1 MRHFLKKG
9 MAALLSAVMVVTAVP
24 QFAKEVHAAENQLP
38 TKEQFATAE
47 ELKTFDTNDQ
57 DGKNPAKVYFGN
69 NDQQWWIAGS
79 QNGNVTLFA
88 ASPLATDQPFEPNY
102 TQNKT
107 YSEDW
112 NCTYTGGN
120 PTDVY
125 QNHYGASPLRTTL
138 KGLESSHFTSKEQD
152 LMKNT
157 TVYTNDTK
165 NSSVYSTTNK
175 LYLAYGDYNDNQ
187 YITVGANKTDNLNSG
202 LRIDKDYWD
211 SSNFWLRA
219 PSRLYYFALVAVT
232 GDYVISD
239 YVNIAN
245 ALVPAFELNLSS
257 VIFASAAP
265 AATSE
270 ETLATNDAF
279 TLRHKSQ
286 TDIGTAT
293 ISQSKGS
300 IAVTD
305 VTNKNTYLVV
315 QNSNGA
321 WAKKVSSNDLVFASD
336 IDSSLTSF
344 ENCKVWLET
353 TSDRITYAEEAT
365 QGSGHNVK
373 VNIGENLTV
382 TGGNILQ
389 TNVSGNITEITIKVN
404 DGYYLPDG
412 YKDTIQG
419 LNGLNVKDVTQTGFT
434 ISGIPTSDVNITL
447 PAVGKEYFTVEGGT
461 RNQDWTYSNGVLT
474 IQKPGDYIISADG
487 SESNNRII
495 VADEFKKGTI
505 TIENINLKV
514 GYNISPFEVNNTV
527 DLTIILSGNNKLY
540 SEALRAGIEFN
551 DSTTGHLTIDGTGS
565 LEIRTSE
572 GGAAIGGAP
581 HKSGNNITIKNGNI
595 KLDAFGQVENAPGAA
610 GIGGGY
616 QGSANNLVID
626 GGNIK
631 AISGLYSAAIGAGAD
646 NAGGDIT
653 INGGTI
659 VAETSL
665 GGAAIGSGY
674 NSQKPIEI
682 TINGGNITANA
693 KQYAADIGSG
703 GNQASEIYIN
713 GGTITCET
721 AGVGG
726 YNDNVVIR
734 GGSIKSPAISLENK
748 PALNDKG
755 EQLYPITIMN
765 ESNLDEI
772 SIDGVQYTKNGNHI
786 SNNVEDSAFY
796 LYLTE
801 EDHKVTIGD
810 KEFVAVWDNDQKQF
824 IKKDYALSPQD
835 VQIEKVYKDKIIVN
849 PIEESVYGKAEYSL
863 EGKNYQESNIFT
875 GLRPDTEYTVY
886 VRYKGNNSYVP
897 SKPVSVTT
905 NTLKDGNVIV
915 KEPSVKPTVYHDG
928 LKLSDVK
935 LPNDWKW
942 VKEDTSLFAGTKNHS
957 VLFDTTKYEAEYDFT
972 GVDGYSADNHVVQRT
987 VEVEIKKADT
997 TLTFEK
1003 DNIDKTYD
1011 KNVISEPK
1019 VNKTGS
1025 SNDITFAWFVA
1036 NGNDWTLLDNAPSD
1050 VGTYKVVASVVED
1063 TNYNGTSIEKE
1074 FKITSS
1080 DSDIT
1085 IASDK
1090 TTYVY
1095 EDQIT
1100 LDVSVNLAK
1109 KQSFF
1114 KRLFAKDNTVTAY
1127 IDGTAISSS
1136 VKLDKNNQAK
1146 LTIDTKDENVRKV
1159 LKPSDQALTI
1169 TVKYNGSENLNN
1181 TAKDISIMLNKKDTT
1196 VSFKDTAFNLSKV
1209 YNGKSVTVDVDND
1222 IHKTENAPEV
1232 TLNWNAEDGTVLD
1245 TAPSKAGKY
1254 QLLVS
1259 IPEDAYYHG
1268 SSVKH
1273 DFEISKAKLSVEVKV
1288 KDKQYDGLNTAEIE
1302 TATLVGVAEGD
1313 QIKLIN
1319 GIPTFASVDAGE
1331 NIAIHFTEFT
1341 LEAEEDVRNNYTL
1354 IQPIGVT
1361 ANITNTWIPTKDVE
1375 YTTSQPNANGW
1386 VKEDFKI
1393 QAKEGYL
1400 LALGNKADGSRS
1412 TNWRKELTGSEEGA
1426 NSIKFYVKNE
1436 QTGAISTKIT
1446 ENYQLDKI
1454 EPEVHSLEKDKVY
1467 CIEITFTVEETNLDV
1482 VKANEKELTP
1492 NEKGVY
1498 TLAAGNHQ
1506 VTVVDQAGNE
1516 TALAVTVNAEHTPNA
1531 DDSDC
1536 TTVVTCTICGAVVK
1550 EAQEHS
1556 FTTYTSDSNAGCLT
1570 DGTKT
1575 AECDHEGC
1583 TQTNTVA
1590 DEGSALGHDWGE
1602 WETVTS
1608 PDCENKGSEKRTCKR
1623 CSITETKDLDA
1634 NGHDWEE
1641 AFTVDKEA
1649 TCTEEGSKSIHCKN
1663 CDAVKDSTNIPA
1675 TGHAYGEP
1683 RWNWSEDGK
1692 TATGTFICQNDSSHV
1707 ATKTADVTSTVKEP
1721 ATCTQEG
1728 TTAYTAKLT
1737 FEGNVYTDT
1746 KDVTDIGALGHDWK
1760 EEYTIDKE
1768 ATCTEE
1774 GSKSI
1779 HCKNCDVT
1787 KDSTV
1792 ISATGHI
1799 YGEPKWKWNEDGKA
1813 VAITFT
1819 CQNDSSH
1826 VETKAADVTSTVKE
1840 PATCTKKGITAYTAK
1855 LTFEGNIYIDT
1866 KDVTDIA
1873 VLAHEWEAD
1882 FTVDQEASCTEEGNK
1897 SIHCKNCD
1905 AIKDSMTIPA
1915 TGHKYVHGVCT
1926 VCEWKDPNYQEH
1938 EVGGGSDSSW
1948 NKGDDNGLSVQTP
1961 EEIGKVTDV
1970 TLNGKPLVEGTDYV
1984 VNEGT
1989 VVLKPN
1995 VLEELKEGKHT
2006 LTIYGEKG
2014 YVETQIKIEKNITP
2028 APQKPENKEPNQE
2041 IGSPQTGDSA
2051 NLVLWFG
2058 LLFVSMVSISATY
2071 FYKKREKYLNEKE

>member
-24 QFAKEVHAAENQLP
+24 QFVKEVHAAENQLP

-47 ELKTFDTNDQ
+47 ELKSFDTNDQ

-79 QNGNVTLFA
+79 QNENVTLFA
-88 ASPLATDQPFEPNY
+88 ASPLEISVQFNPNKDEREY
-102 TQNKT
+102 NGQTV
-107 YSEDW
+107 YS
-112 NCTYTGGN
+112 
-120 PTDVY
+120 
-125 QNHYGASPLRTTL
+125 NHYGASDIKGTV
-138 KGLESSHFTSKEQD
+138 KGLETSYFTHAEQV
-152 LMKNT
+152 LMNET
-157 TVYTNDTK
+157 TIHTNDTK
-165 NSSVYSTTNK
+165 NSSVYSTTDK
-175 LYLAYGDYNDNQ
+175 LYLAYGEYYYDGQ
-187 YITVGANKTDNLNSG
+187 YITVGTNSSDNDIQQLSNGLRVDKSYWGNSG
-202 LRIDKDYWD
+202 HL
-211 SSNFWLRA
+211 WLRA
-219 PSRLYYFALVAVT
+219 PHMTYNNNALVARSGNRVLNT
-232 GDYVISD
+232 DVDSRG
-239 YVNIAN
+239 

-270 ETLATNDAF
+270 GTLATNDAF

-293 ISQSKGS
+293 ISQAKGS

-305 VTNKNTYLVV
+305 VTNENTYIVV
-315 QNSNGA
+315 QNSQGA
-321 WAKKVSSNDLVFASD
+321 WAKKVSSNDVVFASD

-373 VNIGENLTV
+373 VNVGENLTV
-382 TGGNILQ
+382 TDGNTLQ
-389 TNVSGNITEITIKVN
+389 ANVSGNITEITITVN

-412 YKDTIQG
+412 YTDTIQG
-419 LNGLNVKDVTQTGFT
+419 LNGLNVEDVTQTGFT
-434 ISGIPTSDVNITL
+434 ISGTPTSDVNITL
-447 PAVGKEYFTVEGGT
+447 PEVGKEYFTVEGGV

-474 IQKPGDYIISADG
+474 IQKPGDYKISADG
-487 SESNNRII
+487 SESNNRIV
-495 VADEFKKGTI
+495 VAEEFKSGNI

-540 SEALRAGIEFN
+540 SEAIRAGIEFN
-551 DSTTGHLTIDGTGS
+551 DSTTGRLTIDGTGA
-565 LEIRTSE
+565 LEIRTSQ

-581 HKSGNNITIKNGNI
+581 YKSGNNITIKNGNI
-595 KLDAFGQVENAPGAA
+595 KLDAFGQVANQPGAA

-616 QGSANNLVID
+616 QGSAHNLVID
-626 GGNIK
+626 GGKIK
-631 AISGLYSAAIGAGAD
+631 ALSGLYSAAIGAGAD
-646 NAGGDIT
+646 NADGDIT

-659 VAETSL
+659 IAETSQ

-674 NSQKPIEI
+674 NCQNPIKI

-703 GNQASEIYIN
+703 ADQASEININ

-721 AGVGG
+721 VGVGG
-726 YNDNVVIR
+726 SNDNVVIR
-734 GGSIKSPAISLENK
+734 GGSIKSPVISLENK

-765 ESNLDEI
+765 ESGLNEI
-772 SIDGVQYTKNGNHI
+772 SIDGAQFTKDGNHI
-786 SNNVEDSAFY
+786 SNNIEDSTFY
-796 LYLTE
+796 LYLTG
-801 EDHKVTIGD
+801 EDHKVKIGD
-810 KEFVAVWDNDQKQF
+810 KEFVAVWDNESKQF
-824 IKKDYALSPQD
+824 IQKDYPLSPQD
-835 VQIEKVYKDKIIVN
+835 IQIEKVYKDRIIVK
-849 PIEESVYGKAEYSL
+849 PIEESVYGKAEYGL
-863 EGKNYQESNIFT
+863 DGINYQESNVFT
-875 GLRPDTEYTVY
+875 GLKPNTEYTVY

-897 SKPVSVTT
+897 SKPLSVTT
-905 NTLKDGNVIV
+905 KTLKDGNGIV
-915 KEPSVKPTVYHDG
+915 KEPTVTSIVYCEE

-935 LPNDWKW
+935 LPSDWKW
-942 VKEDTSLFAGTKNHS
+942 ENEDTSLDAGTKKHS
-957 VLFDTTKYEAEYDFT
+957 ILFDTTKYEVEYDFT
-972 GVDGYSADNHVVQRT
+972 GVDGYNGENHVVQRT

-1011 KNVISEPK
+1011 KSAISEPN
-1019 VNKTGS
+1019 VTKTGS
-1025 SNDITFAWFVA
+1025 SNDVVFTWYSYD
-1036 NGNDWTLLDNAPSD
+1036 GTDWNPLDSAPVN
-1050 VGTYKVVASVVED
+1050 VGTYKVVASVAED

-1085 IASDK
+1085 ITSRKDA
-1090 TTYVY
+1090 YAY

-1114 KRLFAKDNTVTAY
+1114 ERLFTNDNTVTAY
-1127 IDGTAISSS
+1127 IGDTAISSS
-1136 VKLDKNNQAK
+1136 VELDEKNHVT
-1146 LTIDTKDENVRKV
+1146 LTIDTKDERVRKV
-1159 LKPSDQALTI
+1159 LKPSDQEQTI

-1181 TAKDISIMLNKKDTT
+1181 TKEDISIMLHKKDTT
-1196 VSFKDTAFNLSKV
+1196 VSFKDTAFDLSRG
-1209 YNGKSVTVDVDND
+1209 YNGKSVTVDVEKD

-1232 TLNWNAEDGTVLD
+1232 ILNWNAEDGTVLD
-1245 TAPSKAGKY
+1245 KAPSKAGKY
-1254 QLLVS
+1254 QLNVS
-1259 IPEDAYYHG
+1259 VPEDAYYNS

-1273 DFEISKAKLSVEVKV
+1273 DFEIKKAELSVEVKV

-1302 TATLVGVAEGD
+1302 TVTLVGVAEGD

-1319 GIPTFASVDAGE
+1319 GTPTFASVNAGE

-1341 LEAEEDVRNNYTL
+1341 LEAEEDVLNNYTL
-1354 IQPIGVT
+1354 IQPTGVT

-1412 TNWRKELTGSEEGA
+1412 VNWSKELAGSEEGA
-1426 NSIKFYVKNE
+1426 NSIEFYVKNE
-1436 QTGAISTKIT
+1436 QTGAISTGIT

-1454 EPEVHSLEKDKVY
+1454 EPEVHGLEKDKVY
-1467 CIEITFTVEETNLDV
+1467 CIEIAFTVEETNLDV

-1492 NEKGVY
+1492 NEKGDY
-1498 TLAAGNHQ
+1498 TLTAGKHQ
-1506 VTVVDQAGNE
+1506 ITVVDQAGNE
-1516 TALAVTVNAEHTPNA
+1516 TILAVTVNAEHTPNA

-1536 TTVVTCTICGAVVK
+1536 TTPVTCTVCGAVVK

-1583 TQTNTVA
+1583 TQTKTVA

-1608 PDCENKGSEKRTCKR
+1608 PDCENKGSEQRTCKR
-1623 CSITETKDLDA
+1623 CSVTETKDLDA

-1641 AFTVDKEA
+1641 DFTVDQEA

-1675 TGHAYGEP
+1675 TGHAYEEP

-1692 TATGTFICQNDSSHV
+1692 SATGTFICQNDNSHV
-1707 ATKTADVTSTVKEP
+1707 ETKTADVTSTVKEP

-1728 TTAYTAKLT
+1728 TTTYTAKLT
-1737 FEGNVYTDT
+1737 FEGNVYT
-1746 KDVTDIGALGHDWK
+1746 
-1760 EEYTIDKE
+1760 
-1768 ATCTEE
+1768 
-1774 GSKSI
+1774 
-1779 HCKNCDVT
+1779 
-1787 KDSTV
+1787 
-1792 ISATGHI
+1792 
-1799 YGEPKWKWNEDGKA
+1799 
-1813 VAITFT
+1813 
-1819 CQNDSSH
+1819 
-1826 VETKAADVTSTVKE
+1826 
-1840 PATCTKKGITAYTAK
+1840 
-1855 LTFEGNIYIDT
+1855 DT

-1882 FTVDQEASCTEEGNK
+1882 FTVDQEATCTEEGNQ

-1905 AIKDSMTIPA
+1905 AIKDSMAIPA

-1938 EVGGGSDSSW
+1938 EVGGGSGSSW

-1984 VNEGT
+1984 VNDGT
-1989 VVLKPN
+1989 VVLQPN
-1995 VLEELKEGKHT
+1995 VLEELKEGNHM

-2028 APQKPENKEPNQE
+2028 APQKPGNTTEPEKSESKEPNQE

-2058 LLFVSMVSISATY
+2058 LLFVSMGSVSTTY
-2071 FYKKREKYLNEKE
+2071 FYRKKKRN